1 MLIRKMLR
9 DLLENKTAYF
19 ASLVIIIIGL
29 LIYTSISIV
38 MDNLY
43 AAKYSFYEEA
53 RFADGFAVLSGMPK
67 AHVDRLSRV
76 EGILEIEGRIVKDVR
91 VLRLKTDRNVYLR
104 LVSIPEKADY
114 HINMPLLAEGYPKRS
129 GSRDLWL
136 NPAFFETHGFALGD
150 EIHLLAQGRSF
161 TFTIRGTARSPEF
174 VYALRTGRE
183 IYPSPQTFGI
193 AFVPYHIMETL
204 FGEHDRVNDLVFL
217 LRPGYSYED
226 IEESLERRLLPYGL
240 ISLFPREDQIS
251 HSLLA
256 MELEGLETSSTA
268 MPLVFLSVAGII
280 LYILLKR
287 MIDQQ
292 RGQIGT
298 LKAFGYTNME
308 LFLHYISYSLF
319 LGLLGGVVGGL
330 LGVWLSFSFTEMYAM
345 FFELPMLGE
354 FTSYL
359 YLYVGYGILLSLAI
373 CTLAGYYG
381 CRAALK
387 LRPAEAMRP
396 AAPPPGKRTLV
407 ERFKPLWKLLSVQ
420 AKMATRN
427 AFRYKKRS
435 AFTIIGVIFAFGL
448 MAVTWYFN
456 TITDVL
462 LFDQLEKVQTH
473 DLKLSFTGPVTFGKA
488 MGELN
493 RFPEIGRIEHM
504 LEVPATLKHP
514 WTEQDEDTVILGLA
528 QNASLYNLFN
538 KEGER
543 VLPPREGLLLSQRLA
558 DQLDVRAGSV
568 LVLESYL
575 LKDPITVDV
584 AGIIVQNV
592 GSNAYM
598 EINALSNLLGFKPT
612 ATSALLTIEDEDI
625 ELLRN
630 HYRESDLVVSM
641 DSRTELLASFEE
653 MMASFGF
660 MQYIMALF
668 GFIIAFAIIYTS
680 SIVSLSERK
689 RELAT
694 LKVIGMTRNEVL
706 RVIAYEQW
714 LVGIFGMLAGIPFTL
729 FLVHSM
735 SNAISSDIFSIP
747 VIVEAP
753 MFIIGALGTALSIMA
768 AQLTVARRIGKLSL
782 VEVLKERD

>member
-19 ASLVIIIIGL
+19 ASLVIIVIGL
-29 LIYTSISIV
+29 LIYTAISIV

-43 AAKYSFYEEA
+43 AAKFSFYEEA
-53 RFADGFAVLSGMPK
+53 RFADGFATMSGMPK
-67 AHVDRLSRV
+67 SHVDRLSRV
-76 EGILEIEGRIVKDVR
+76 EGISEIEGRLVKDVR
-91 VLRLKTDRNVYLR
+91 VLRLRTDRNVYLR
-104 LVSIPEKADY
+104 LVSIPEKIGY
-114 HINMPLLAEGYPKRS
+114 HINMPLLADGYPKRS
-129 GSRDLWL
+129 GSRDIWL
-136 NPAFFETHGFALGD
+136 NPAFFEAQGFELGD
-150 EIHLLAQGRSF
+150 EIHLLAEGRSF
-161 TFTIRGTARSPEF
+161 SFTIRGTARSPEF

-193 AFVPYHIMETL
+193 AFLPYHIMETI

-240 ISLFPREDQIS
+240 ISLFPRENQVS
-251 HSLLA
+251 HSLLT
-256 MELEGLETSSTA
+256 MELEGLEGSSTA
-268 MPLVFLSVAGII
+268 MPIVFLSVAGII

-298 LKAFGYTNME
+298 LKAFGYTNLE

-319 LGLLGGVVGGL
+319 LGLLGGAVGGL

-354 FTSYL
+354 FSSYI
-359 YLYVGYGILLSLAI
+359 YLYVVYGILLSLFICAI
-373 CTLAGYYG
+373 AGYYG

-387 LRPAEAMRP
+387 LKPAEAMRP

-407 ERFKPLWKLLSVQ
+407 ERVKFFWKLLSVQ
-420 AKMATRN
+420 AKMAVRN

-435 AFTIIGVIFAFGL
+435 AFTIIGVTFAFGL

-462 LFDQLEKVQTH
+462 LFEQLEVVQTH
-473 DLKLSFTGPVTFGKA
+473 DLKLSFERPVSFGKA
-488 MGELN
+488 TGDLN
-493 RFPEIGRIEHM
+493 RFPEIERIEHM
-504 LEVPATLKHP
+504 LEVPVTLKHP
-514 WTEQDEDTVILGLA
+514 WTEHDEDTVILGLA
-528 QNASLYNLFN
+528 QNASLYNLFA
-538 KEGER
+538 KTGER

-558 DQLDVRAGSV
+558 EQLDVEVGSK
-568 LVLESYL
+568 LVLESYM
-575 LKDPITVDV
+575 LKDPLTVEV
-584 AGIIVQNV
+584 AGIISQNV
-592 GSNAYM
+592 GSNAFM
-598 EINALSNLLGFKPT
+598 EIKALSNLLGFRPS
-612 ATSALLTIEDEDI
+612 ATSALLAIDEEDI
-625 ELLRN
+625 GLLRD
-630 HYRESDLVVSM
+630 HYRESDLVISM
-641 DSRTELLASFEE
+641 DSRSELLASFEQI
-653 MMASFGF
+653 MASFGF

-689 RELAT
+689 KELAT

-706 RVIAYEQW
+706 RVISYEQW
-714 LVGIFGMLAGIPFTL
+714 LVGAFGMLAGIPFT
-729 FLVHSM
+729 FSLVYGM
-735 SNAISSDIFSIP
+735 SNAISSDIFAIP
-747 VIVEAP
+747 VIIDAP
-753 MFIIGALGTALSIMA
+753 MFITGALGTAFSIIV
-768 AQLTVARRIGKLSL
+768 AQFTVARRIGKLSL
-782 VEVLKERD
+782 VEVLKERE